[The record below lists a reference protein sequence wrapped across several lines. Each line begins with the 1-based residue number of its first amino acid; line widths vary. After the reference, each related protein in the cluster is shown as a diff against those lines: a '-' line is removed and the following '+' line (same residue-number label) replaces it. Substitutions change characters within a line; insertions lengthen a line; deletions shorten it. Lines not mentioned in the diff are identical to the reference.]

1 MRGRRSPV
9 EPICLIIVPATR
21 VRVTECFPAGSPLI
35 LPPQRSLTSENL
47 RDQSKYLQEHSPRS
61 AYPGKGRL
69 GVHQLVLLSYVTTQD
84 AQISNEK
91 NRSNLPATLNEHY
104 KKITA
109 GPIFA

>member
-61 AYPGKGRL
+61 AYPGKGEVGGASTGIAIICNYTGR
-69 GVHQLVLLSYVTTQD
+69 
-84 AQISNEK
+84 A
-91 NRSNLPATLNEHY
+91 NLE
-104 KKITA
+104 
-109 GPIFA
+109 